1 MRRYLDAD
9 IEHNTLNMPK
19 ETFLKLRKNGIGG
32 SDASSILNLNPY
44 KSSVNVYMDKIDENI
59 EIKTNMKMILGEKL
73 EEFVAKEFCNQT
85 GKKVR
90 NLNGM
95 LRNHK
100 YPYAIANL
108 DKVVVSENA
117 FLECV
122 VTNSY
127 CKKEWSE
134 EVPIHYQIQC
144 YHYMA
149 VTGAS
154 HCYVC
159 ALIGNEDIKIYKLD
173 RDQELI
179 DYIMEKEEEFWK
191 KYILGDDIPLPD
203 GSDDYSKFLKNR
215 YKNIDE
221 KPLNLFIESKKL
233 SKLDTL
239 NDMLKEIKLEK
250 GKIEQEIQA
259 NMKDH
264 EVAFIGD
271 RKITWKW
278 QSRTTIDSK
287 RLKEDYPDIVKG
299 YMKTTETRVF
309 KVN

>member
-1 MRRYLDAD
+1 MRKYLEAN

-19 ETFLKLRKNGIGG
+19 ETWLKLRKKGIGG

-44 KSSVNVYMDKIDENI
+44 RSSVNVYMDKIDENI
-59 EIKTNMKMILGEKL
+59 EIKSNMKMILGEKL

-90 NLNGM
+90 NLNGI

-127 CKKEWSE
+127 LKKEWSE

-159 ALIGNEDIKIYKLD
+159 ALIGNEEIKIYKLD

-179 DYIMEKEEEFWK
+179 DYIM
-191 KYILGDDIPLPD
+191 DIPLPD
-203 GSDDYSKFLKNR
+203 GSEDYSKFLKNR

-221 KPLNLFIESKKL
+221 KPLNLFIESNKL

-250 GKIEQEIQA
+250 SKIEQEIQQE
-259 NMKDH
+259 MKDH

-278 QSRTTIDSK
+278 QSRTTLDSK
-287 RLKEDYPDIVKG
+287 RLKKDYPDIVKD

>member
-1 MRRYLDAD
+1 MRKYLEAN

-19 ETFLKLRKNGIGG
+19 ETWLKLRKKGIGG
-32 SDASSILNLNPY
+32 SDASNILNLNPY
-44 KSSVNVYMDKIDENI
+44 RSSVNVYMEKIDENI
-59 EIKTNMKMILGEKL
+59 EIKSNMKMILGEKL

-90 NLNGM
+90 NLNGI

-122 VTNSY
+122 VNNTY
-127 CKKEWSE
+127 LKKEWSQ
-134 EVPIHYQIQC
+134 EVTKHYQIQC
-144 YHYMA
+144 YQYMA

-159 ALIGNEDIKIYKLD
+159 ALIGNEEIKIYKLD

-203 GSDDYSKFLKNR
+203 GSEDYSKFLKNR
-215 YKNIDE
+215 YKNIE
-221 KPLNLFIESKKL
+221 KKPLNLFIESNKL

-250 GKIEQEIQA
+250 SKIEQEIQQE
-259 NMKDH
+259 MKDH

-278 QSRTTIDSK
+278 QSRTTLDSK
-287 RLKEDYPDIVKG
+287 RLKKDYPDIVKD

>member
-1 MRRYLDAD
+1 MRKYLEAN

-19 ETFLKLRKNGIGG
+19 ETWLKLRKKGIGG

-44 KSSVNVYMDKIDENI
+44 RSSVNVYMEKIDENI

-90 NLNGM
+90 NLNGI

-127 CKKEWSE
+127 LKKEWSQ

-159 ALIGNEDIKIYKLD
+159 ALIGNEEIKIYKLD
-173 RDQELI
+173 RD
-179 DYIMEKEEEFWK
+179 YGK
-191 KYILGDDIPLPD
+191 G
-203 GSDDYSKFLKNR
+203 R
-215 YKNIDE
+215 RV
-221 KPLNLFIESKKL
+221 
-233 SKLDTL
+233 
-239 NDMLKEIKLEK
+239 LEK
-250 GKIEQEIQA
+250 IYI
-259 NMKDH
+259 
-264 EVAFIGD
+264 
-271 RKITWKW
+271 R
-278 QSRTTIDSK
+278 R
-287 RLKEDYPDIVKG
+287 
-299 YMKTTETRVF
+299 
-309 KVN
+309 

>member
-1 MRRYLDAD
+1 MRKYLEAN

-19 ETFLKLRKNGIGG
+19 ETWLKLRKKGIGG

-44 KSSVNVYMDKIDENI
+44 RSSVNVYMEKIDENI

-90 NLNGM
+90 NLNGI

-108 DKVVVSENA
+108 YKVVVSENA

-127 CKKEWSE
+127 LKKEWNQ

-159 ALIGNEDIKIYKLD
+159 VLIGNEEIKIYKLD

-203 GSDDYSKFLKNR
+203 GSEDYSKFLKNR
-215 YKNIDE
+215 YKNIE
-221 KPLNLFIESKKL
+221 KKPLNLFIESNKL

-250 GKIEQEIQA
+250 SKIEQEIQQE
-259 NMKDH
+259 MKDH

-278 QSRTTIDSK
+278 QSRTTLDSK
-287 RLKEDYPDIVKG
+287 RLKKDYPDIVKD

>member
-1 MRRYLDAD
+1 MRKYLEAN

-19 ETFLKLRKNGIGG
+19 ETWLKLRKKGIGG
-32 SDASSILNLNPY
+32 SDARSILNLNPY
-44 KSSVNVYMDKIDENI
+44 RSSVNVYMEKIDENI
-59 EIKTNMKMILGEKL
+59 EIKSNMKMILGEKL

-90 NLNGM
+90 NLNGI

-127 CKKEWSE
+127 LKKEWSE
-134 EVPIHYQIQC
+134 EVSIHYQIQC

-159 ALIGNEDIKIYKLD
+159 ALIGNEEIKIYKLD

-203 GSDDYSKFLKNR
+203 GSEDYSKFLKNR

-221 KPLNLFIESKKL
+221 KPLNLFIESNKL

-250 GKIEQEIQA
+250 SKIEQEIQQE
-259 NMKDH
+259 MKDH

-278 QSRTTIDSK
+278 QSRTTLDSK
-287 RLKEDYPDIVKG
+287 RLKKDYPDIVKD

>member
-44 KSSVNVYMDKIDENI
+44 RSSVNVYMDKIDENI

-73 EEFVAKEFCNQT
+73 EEFVAKEFCKQT

-159 ALIGNEDIKIYKLD
+159 ALIGN
-173 RDQELI
+173 
-179 DYIMEKEEEFWK
+179 
-191 KYILGDDIPLPD
+191 DDIPLPD

-278 QSRTTIDSK
+278 QSRTTLDSK
-287 RLKEDYPDIVKG
+287 RLKEDYPDIVKD

>member
-1 MRRYLDAD
+1 MRKYLEAN

-19 ETFLKLRKNGIGG
+19 ETWLKLRKKGIGG

-44 KSSVNVYMDKIDENI
+44 RSSVNVYMEKIDENI
-59 EIKTNMKMILGEKL
+59 EIKSNMKMILGEKL

-90 NLNGM
+90 NLNGI

-149 VTGAS
+149 VTGAT

-159 ALIGNEDIKIYKLD
+159 ALIGNEEIKIYNDKNQQVLVD
-173 RDQELI
+173 GHGISCRQ
-179 DYIMEKEEEFWK
+179 Y
-191 KYILGDDIPLPD
+191 DDITE
-203 GSDDYSKFLKNR
+203 DYSPKQMRIINNVLAFTKDNWQTV
-215 YKNIDE
+215 
-221 KPLNLFIESKKL
+221 
-233 SKLDTL
+233 DTA
-239 NDMLKEIKLEK
+239 I
-250 GKIEQEIQA
+250 GEIQ
-259 NMKDH
+259 
-264 EVAFIGD
+264 
-271 RKITWKW
+271 
-278 QSRTTIDSK
+278 
-287 RLKEDYPDIVKG
+287 
-299 YMKTTETRVF
+299 
-309 KVN
+309 

>member
-1 MRRYLDAD
+1 MRKYLEAN

-19 ETFLKLRKNGIGG
+19 ETWLKLRKKGIGG

-44 KSSVNVYMDKIDENI
+44 RSSVNVYMEKIDENI
-59 EIKTNMKMILGEKL
+59 EIKSNMKMILGEKL

-90 NLNGM
+90 NLNGI

-127 CKKEWSE
+127 LKKEWSE
-134 EVPIHYQIQC
+134 DVPIHYQIQC

-159 ALIGNEDIKIYKLD
+159 VLIGNEEIKIYKLD

-191 KYILGDDIPLPD
+191 KY
-203 GSDDYSKFLKNR
+203 GSEDYSKFLKNR

-221 KPLNLFIESKKL
+221 KPLNLFIESNKL

-250 GKIEQEIQA
+250 SKIEQEIQQE
-259 NMKDH
+259 MKDH

-278 QSRTTIDSK
+278 QSRTTLDSK
-287 RLKEDYPDIVKG
+287 RLKKDYPDIVKD

>member
-1 MRRYLDAD
+1 MRKYLDAK

-19 ETFLKLRKNGIGG
+19 ETWLRLRQKGIGG
-32 SDASSILNLNPY
+32 SDASSVLNLNPY
-44 KSSVNVYMDKIDENI
+44 KSSVKVYLEKTDEEI
-59 EIKTNMKMILGEKL
+59 EINTNMKMIIGEKL

-85 GKKVR
+85 GKRVR
-90 NLNGM
+90 NLNGI
-95 LRNHK
+95 LRNYK

-108 DKVVVSENA
+108 DKVVVGENA

-122 VTNSY
+122 VTNSF
-127 CKKEWSE
+127 CKKNWSE
-134 EVPIHYQIQC
+134 EVPINYQIQC

-149 VTGAS
+149 VTGAT

-159 ALIGNEDIKIYKLD
+159 ALIGNEEIKIYKLD

-179 DYIMEKEEEFWK
+179 DHIMEKEEEFWN
-191 KYILGDDIPLPD
+191 KYILGDEIPLPD
-203 GSDDYSKFLKNR
+203 GSDDYSKFLRNK

-239 NDMLKEIKLEK
+239 NDMISEIKLEK
-250 GKIEQEIQA
+250 TKIEQEIQ
-259 NMKDH
+259 NEMKDH
-264 EVAFIGD
+264 EIAYIGD
-271 RKITWKW
+271 RKITWKK
-278 QSRTTIDSK
+278 QSRNTIDSK
-287 RLKEDYPDIVKG
+287 KLKNDYPELVKD